1 MWEENDRGCSVIRQD
16 NRDRPPCID
25 PNLHD
30 RCHRVYVWCAG
41 GGAVRR
47 VVTSMIC
54 AVESKR
60 NLNPVYLSIDVL
72 AVAEFR
78 LIGTVGIQEIE
89 R

>member
-1 MWEENDRGCSVIRQD
+1 
-16 NRDRPPCID
+16 
-25 PNLHD
+25 
-30 RCHRVYVWCAG
+30 
-41 GGAVRR
+41 
-47 VVTSMIC
+47 MIC